1 MKILLTY
8 TLVGRGGDAI
18 QVQELSDGFGQL
30 GHDVHLLGPHR
41 LQPYEFFGRGGRL
54 RSWLR
59 DFPWWAKDLFEIG
72 LNLLSLRQAQRYLRR
87 ERVDLIFHRA
97 GIYDFVGSRLAAHAP
112 LVVHLDA
119 PHPLERAFRGEGHYQ
134 HLHQRVMRKLGG
146 QARFIVTVSEAA
158 KQYYAQLGMPVE
170 KILIVPNGISQ
181 AFLQKGLQ
189 GTKARPP
196 LAHGPPWT
204 LGFVGS
210 LSRWH
215 RVDLLLEALHL
226 LNSEHGARFQ
236 LIAVGYGEEYG
247 NLRSQVKQLAL
258 ESQVKWLGPLPHG
271 QAFEQI
277 AQFDIAVL
285 PHTLTTGSPLKL
297 FEYAAWARPIVA
309 PDLTNLRELFSTEEM
324 CYIQPERPQ
333 ALAQAI
339 LSLCQNPEAAR
350 RTGERAQ
357 ARVQGYSWEQMLSKL
372 LETLSAAI

>member
-18 QVQELSDGFGQL
+18 QVQALADGFRQL
-30 GHDVHLLGPHR
+30 GHEVCLLGPHR

-72 LNLLSLRQAQRYLRR
+72 LNFLSLRQAQRYLRR
-87 ERVDLIFHRA
+87 EKVDLIFHRA
-97 GIYDFVGSRLAAHAP
+97 GIYDFVGSRLAARAP

-119 PHPLERAFRGEGHYQ
+119 PHPLERAFRGEGHYKR
-134 HLHQRVMRKLGG
+134 LHQRVMRELGG
-146 QARFIVTVSEAA
+146 QARFIVTVSAAA
-158 KQYYAQLGMPVE
+158 KQYYTQLGMPAE
-170 KILIVPNGISQ
+170 KVLIVPNGISQ
-181 AFLQKGLQ
+181 ALLQRGREQAKERSPFAG
-189 GTKARPP
+189 
-196 LAHGPPWT
+196 GPPWRV
-204 LGFVGS
+204 GFVGS

-226 LNSEHGARFQ
+226 LNSEPGARFQ
-236 LIAVGYGEEYG
+236 LITVGYGEEYAK
-247 NLRSQVKQLAL
+247 LRSQAKQLGL
-258 ESQVKWLGPLPHG
+258 ESQVKWLGPLPHS

-309 PDLTNLRELFSTEEM
+309 PDLPNLRDLFSAEEM
-324 CYIQPERPQ
+324 CYIPPEMPQ
-333 ALAQAI
+333 ELARAI
-339 LSLCQNPEAAR
+339 LSLCRNPEAACR
-350 RTGERAQ
+350 MGERAQ
-357 ARVQGYSWEQMLSKL
+357 ARVQGYSWEQILSKL
-372 LETLSAAI
+372 LEDLSAAL